1 MPDEK
6 VPTPGNAINDA
17 EVASMIARGE
27 ELGENRNTLTAH
39 MRQKGMLIF
48 PTLTEEERR
57 SIKHPNK
64 HDATA
69 VGAFLYKHSKLP
81 LSPFAAAIAA
91 QRILYPSTRKYSTK
105 PEDAKDGWF
114 D

>member
-1 MPDEK
+1 
-6 VPTPGNAINDA
+6 
-17 EVASMIARGE
+17 MIARGE
-27 ELGENRNTLTAH
+27 ELGENRVALIAH
-39 MRQKGMLIF
+39 MRQKGILIF

-64 HDATA
+64 QDATE

-91 QRILYPSTRKYSTK
+91 QRILYPSTRKYTSSPK
-105 PEDAKDGWF
+105 EHKDGWF

>member
-1 MPDEK
+1 
-6 VPTPGNAINDA
+6 
-17 EVASMIARGE
+17 MIARGE
-27 ELGENRNTLTAH
+27 ELGENRVALIAH

-91 QRILYPSTRKYSTK
+91 QRILYRSTRKYTTK
-105 PEDAKDGWF
+105 PEDQTGGWF

>member
-1 MPDEK
+1 MPKEE
-6 VPTPGNAINDA
+6 VPVPRDAINDA
-17 EVASMIARGE
+17 DVASMIARGE
-27 ELGENRNTLTAH
+27 ELGENKSALIAH
-39 MRQKGMLIF
+39 MRQKGILIF

-91 QRILYPSTRKYSTK
+91 QRILYPTTRKYSAK
-105 PEDAKDGWF
+105 PENQTGGWF